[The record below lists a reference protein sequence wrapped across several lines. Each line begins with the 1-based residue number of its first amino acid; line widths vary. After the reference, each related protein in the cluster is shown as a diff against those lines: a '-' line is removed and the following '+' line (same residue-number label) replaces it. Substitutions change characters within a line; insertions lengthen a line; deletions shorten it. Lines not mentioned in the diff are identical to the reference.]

1 VLVIYG
7 DVFLLIFFICFVS
20 HRVRG
25 FRGGKRFKIL
35 LVYLYVLTPHLQ
47 LKKGNIGSFV
57 LLPGDPARV
66 DAISK
71 FLKKSKFVKY
81 NREFKTITG
90 YYDGIKVSAVS
101 TGIGAPAMAIAVEEL
116 ASIGARVLIR
126 VGSCGALQKNIKLG
140 ESIIPEGAVREEGT
154 SGLYVDENYPAIPD
168 YEVYSALVEAARNNK
183 IKFRSGIIR
192 SHDSFYVPYN
202 KEWQKYWSGYGVI
215 ASDMETS
222 VLFVLAKLKGIKAGS
237 VLNVVDEFGVDV
249 KKGISAY
256 AHHAKKCMEGEKR
269 EIKIALDAIK
279 ILGGDKYEGKRRSIA
294 GV

>member
-1 VLVIYG
+1 M
-7 DVFLLIFFICFVS
+7 
-20 HRVRG
+20 
-25 FRGGKRFKIL
+25 
-35 LVYLYVLTPHLQ
+35 LTPHLQ
-47 LKKGNIGSFV
+47 LKKGDVGSFV
-57 LLPGDPARV
+57 LLPGDPGRV

-71 FLKKSKFVKY
+71 FLKKPKLVKH

-90 YYDGIKVSAVS
+90 YYDGIRVSAVS

-116 ASIGARVLIR
+116 AGLGVRVMMR

-140 ESIIPEGAVREEGT
+140 ETVIPQGAVREEGT
-154 SGLYVDENYPAIPD
+154 SHLYVDENYPAIPD
-168 YEVYSALVEAARNNK
+168 YGVYSALVAAARKNRV
-183 IKFRSGIIR
+183 KFYTGIVR

-249 KKGISAY
+249 KKSISAY
-256 AHHAKKCMEGEKR
+256 AHHAKKCIEGEKR
-269 EIKIALDAIK
+269 EIKIALGAIK
-279 ILGGDKYEGKRRSIA
+279 IIRR
-294 GV
+294 GEV